1 MDQKTRRDRRAALLR
16 VLRELRLERGLLQ
29 TDVAARL
36 SVPQSYVSKYESGER
51 RLDLAE
57 LHEIAE
63 TLGVTPVEMVRRYL
77 RNLADL

>member
-1 MDQKTRRDRRAALLR
+1 VDQKTRRDRRAALLR